1 MASPNGLLSTS
12 NDRMGALRPRLGL
25 AGRCD
30 AYALPPSAPLTRASR
45 LSPCRA
51 VLLHVKRSDKD
62 SFLFDTPAASEVD
75 VVVRELV
82 KVQNMRG
89 KVNRLAASAEQL
101 ALYGPMKTPEQQ
113 GLDDDTPLLEDYDVK
128 SGQVVP
134 HASPVHGA
142 NYRQDPSERRTGD
155 CTSDEL
161 AQVIQKTVED
171 AKALTA
177 EQTTV
182 ALKRPT
188 TSAALEEAINNIRG
202 AVMIVYPMGL
212 PDYDHVRQ
220 ILEERETL
228 EGAEG
233 LEVHTMPRAHH
244 ARLASSAAAASP
256 PPRQAV
262 GRVAAAASGRGHL
275 AAPSLAAVLRR
286 RARRCSLLQVL
297 DVERTS
303 LWVFSKEMQ
312 PEKLLSDYVGKN
324 DKSKVVAKL
333 QKKGANAPAR
343 EPVVSDAEQKAMIAF
358 YHKKESEMKRMELE
372 DEDAYQ
378 HSTWANPKALK
389 NAFTGVGDI
398 NWRAGR

>member
-1 MASPNGLLSTS
+1 M
-12 NDRMGALRPRLGL
+12 
-25 AGRCD
+25 
-30 AYALPPSAPLTRASR
+30 
-45 LSPCRA
+45 

-62 SFLFDTPAASEVD
+62 SFLFDTPVASEVD

-233 LEVHTMPRAHH
+233 LEV
-244 ARLASSAAAASP
+244 
-256 PPRQAV
+256 
-262 GRVAAAASGRGHL
+262 
-275 AAPSLAAVLRR
+275 
-286 RARRCSLLQVL
+286 L

>member
-1 MASPNGLLSTS
+1 
-12 NDRMGALRPRLGL
+12 MGALRPRLGL

-62 SFLFDTPAASEVD
+62 SFLFDTPVASEVD

-233 LEVHTMPRAHH
+233 LEV
-244 ARLASSAAAASP
+244 
-256 PPRQAV
+256 
-262 GRVAAAASGRGHL
+262 
-275 AAPSLAAVLRR
+275 
-286 RARRCSLLQVL
+286 L

>member
-1 MASPNGLLSTS
+1 
-12 NDRMGALRPRLGL
+12 
-25 AGRCD
+25 
-30 AYALPPSAPLTRASR
+30 
-45 LSPCRA
+45 

-62 SFLFDTPAASEVD
+62 SFLFDTPVASEVD

-128 SGQVVP
+128 IGQVVP

-233 LEVHTMPRAHH
+233 LE
-244 ARLASSAAAASP
+244 
-256 PPRQAV
+256 
-262 GRVAAAASGRGHL
+262 
-275 AAPSLAAVLRR
+275 
-286 RARRCSLLQVL
+286 VL